1 MTRCIWCGQQITSK
15 LTISDLFTFK
25 KLKAQSACASCYSKL
40 EKISGNPSCPF
51 CSRVQET
58 TEVCQDCQKW
68 IKASKIESLNHKA
81 LYTYNA
87 FAKEWMERYK
97 FTGDIRVAR
106 MISEDLIK
114 AIGSMSA
121 IDMIVPIPI
130 SKRSFQI
137 RGFNQTEIML
147 KTARIPYTNLLEN
160 TTTEKNQ
167 SKKTRQERLQ
177 SIQPFCMADH
187 NKESIKGKNV
197 LVIDDV
203 YTTGRTMI
211 YAMEYL
217 LSEGAKDVQS
227 LSVFR

>member
-1 MTRCIWCGQQITSK
+1 MTICIWCAQQITSS

-25 KLKAQSACASCYSKL
+25 KLKAKSACASCYSKL
-40 EKISGNPSCPF
+40 EKIIGHPSCPC
-51 CSRVQET
+51 CSRLQET

-68 IKASKIESLNHKA
+68 IKAGKIKSLNHKA

-87 FAKEWMERYK
+87 FAKEWMQRYK
-97 FTGDIRVAR
+97 FTGDTRIAR

-114 AIGSMSA
+114 AIGNIA
-121 IDMIVPIPI
+121 TIDMIVPIPV
-130 SKRSFQI
+130 SKKSFQI
-137 RGFNQTEIML
+137 RGFNQTGIML

-177 SIQPFCMADH
+177 SIQPFRIADQ
-187 NKESIKGKNV
+187 NKVSIKGKRV

-211 YAMEYL
+211 YAMECL
-217 LSEGAKDVQS
+217 ISEGARNVQS

>member
-1 MTRCIWCGQQITSK
+1 MTICIWCGQQMTYS

-25 KLKAQSACASCYSKL
+25 KLKAKSACASCYSKL
-40 EKISGNPSCPF
+40 EKISGNPSCPC
-51 CSRVQET
+51 CSRLQET

-81 LYTYNA
+81 LYSYNA

-114 AIGSMSA
+114 AVGRMSA
-121 IDMIVPIPI
+121 IDMVVPIPV
-130 SKRSFQI
+130 SNKSFQN

-147 KTARIPYTNLLEN
+147 KIAKIPYTNLLEN

-167 SKKTRQERLQ
+167 SKKNRQERLE
-177 SIQPFCMADH
+177 SIQPFRRAEH
-187 NKESIKGKNV
+187 NKESIKGKKV

-211 YAMEYL
+211 YAMECL
-217 LSEGAKDVQS
+217 LSEGARQVQS